1 MKANNDDIRLL
12 KIKNRIELV
21 MQETGENLEVDT
33 AKPDLWRSKN
43 TPGLSV
49 NVTRQLYELARP
61 GMDTESGDVIAWLR
75 SRYGWSFRKAKTY
88 LENRKITKHEAAL
101 VVKVAKA
108 ERNTKAKNKSNDY
121 NYDGMDAW
129 QEAALETAG
138 AWVTK
143 YFDKTSGEI
152 WQTLSKMPNR
162 FKQVIDFR
170 IEKCAHCETPFNWQ
184 VFGTFA
190 FAQEESEEIDI
201 NFLSDNE
208 DESAYVYIDEKVFI
222 DVDFVICE
230 KCARGFYAKRYRG
243 LRLAFRSA
251 IRREKAEAELVR
263 KCKREA
269 QAIQSELEAER
280 EAQERRLEQNQMAA
294 ERQARELS
302 P

>member
-1 MKANNDDIRLL
+1 MKTNNKEDIRLL
-12 KIKNRIELV
+12 KSKHRLELV
-21 MQETGENLEVDT
+21 MQETGENLEVDA
-33 AKPDLWRSKN
+33 AKSDLWRSKN

-61 GMDTESGDVIAWLR
+61 GMDTESGDVIAWLQ

-88 LENRKITKHEAAL
+88 LENRKTTNHEAAL

-108 ERNTKAKNKSNDY
+108 EKNTKAKNKSNDY
-121 NYDGMDAW
+121 NYGGMDAW

-143 YFDKTSGEI
+143 YFDKTSDEI
-152 WQTLSKMPNR
+152 WQTLIKMPNR
-162 FKQVIDFR
+162 FKQVCDFR

-201 NFLSDNE
+201 YFESDNE
-208 DESAYVYIDEKVFI
+208 DLDLYVYIDEKVFI

-251 IRREKAEAELVR
+251 IRREKAAAELV
-263 KCKREA
+263 KEYKREA
-269 QAIQSELEAER
+269 QAEM